1 MKNIIVTFSEDVNKD
16 VIKFLRY
23 NKINSQ
29 KIYSYKKNQ
38 LKTILRSDI
47 YITKYRDLPKFE
59 ENEINLKLIQ
69 LLTSDYSK
77 IDLKFAKRKNI
88 IVIDNLGA
96 NSTSV
101 AEHTLAILLSILRN
115 INLQNFYL
123 KKGVWKNMKHF
134 NIELKNKKLGIIG
147 MGRIGSK
154 VASRARAFGMDV
166 FFNDIKKKIIK
177 KNVKLYKFKNKNYI
191 YKKCDFLSLHV
202 DLNKRTKHL
211 INKSVLKKMKKD
223 AILINTSRGSVINE
237 KELTLFLIKNKKFR
251 VGLDVFDR
259 EN

>member
-1 MKNIIVTFSEDVNKD
+1 
-16 VIKFLRY
+16 
-23 NKINSQ
+23 
-29 KIYSYKKNQ
+29 
-38 LKTILRSDI
+38 
-47 YITKYRDLPKFE
+47 
-59 ENEINLKLIQ
+59 
-69 LLTSDYSK
+69 
-77 IDLKFAKRKNI
+77 
-88 IVIDNLGA
+88 
-96 NSTSV
+96 
-101 AEHTLAILLSILRN
+101 
-115 INLQNFYL
+115 
-123 KKGVWKNMKHF
+123 
-134 NIELKNKKLGIIG
+134 

-259 EN
+259 ETKINKKLVKLKNVLATPHSGPSMETRTNLLNNIMDNIKLLKFKKFKELKKRSVNY